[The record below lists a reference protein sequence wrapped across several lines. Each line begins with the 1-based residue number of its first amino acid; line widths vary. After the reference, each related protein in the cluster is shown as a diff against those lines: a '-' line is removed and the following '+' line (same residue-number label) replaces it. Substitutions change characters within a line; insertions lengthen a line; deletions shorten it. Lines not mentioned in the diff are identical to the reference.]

1 MAIIKFFYMI
11 DVLKSIGNDAGY
23 ESTTAHEREML
34 HKAINWGYVK
44 GIGNETS
51 NNYIALF
58 LTDKGR
64 AYLNE
69 NK

>member
-23 ESTTAHEREML
+23 EPTTAHEREML

-44 GIGNETS
+44 GIGN
-51 NNYIALF
+51 
-58 LTDKGR
+58 G
-64 AYLNE
+64 
-69 NK
+69 NKQ